1 MKKFRFVFALGA
13 VVFFSLTILL
23 TGCGGGGDEQSSGVI
38 NYSGSTTEAA
48 VTSINATE
56 ITKAAYQG
64 GEFAS
69 AMIIGAVI
77 VADDTG
83 VGYSLPLRLPKVL
96 KNVLGKIDFSSEQIA
111 AGADVR
117 LSDSFPGSCGGTA
130 SYTITGYN
138 LTGNFSGSLKL
149 DNYCEENNILSGG
162 ASFSGRLNR
171 DTSDFVTITISFNAI
186 TYTKGSTTFTL
197 KGQVDVDYS
206 VNPYTI
212 SYDIVA
218 KDNVSKKTFWWNTY
232 KIEIT
237 DGTDDDGISYEDFL
251 LSGKFY
257 HPDYGYVTVS
267 TLTPFRFNSDS
278 ATPSTG
284 VLLVTGKTGTAGGS
298 NTSAELIVL
307 STATYH
313 IIADADGNA
322 SYEWDSDI
330 LYWQ

>member
-1 MKKFRFVFALGA
+1 MMKKFRFVFALGA

-23 TGCGGGGDEQSSGVI
+23 TGCGGGGEEQSSGVI

-69 AMIIGAVI
+69 ALILGAVI
-77 VADDTG
+77 VADDTN

-111 AGADVR
+111 AGADVK

-138 LTGNFSGSLKL
+138 LTGNFSGSLKF
-149 DNYCEENNILSGG
+149 DKYCEENNILSGG
-162 ASFSGRLNR
+162 ASFSGRLNE
-171 DTSDFVTITISFNAI
+171 DASDFISIAISFNAI
-186 TYTKGSTTFTL
+186 TYTKESKNLTL

-206 VNPYTI
+206 VIPYTI
-212 SYDIVA
+212 SYDVVA
-218 KDNVSKKTFWWNTY
+218 KDNVSEKVFWWNTY

-237 DGTDDDGISYEDFL
+237 EGTSYEDFS

-257 HPDYGYVTVS
+257 HPDYGYVIVS

-278 ATPSTG
+278 ATPSSG
-284 VLLVTGKTGTAGGS
+284 VLLVTGKTATAGGS

-307 STATYH
+307 SSATYH
-313 IIADADGNA
+313 IIADADGDT
-322 SYEWDSDI
+322 SYEWNSDI
-330 LYWQ
+330 LNWQ